1 MAAYRTCGV
10 LEIVFDRV
18 KKKYVGILPK
28 FEEEIQCSFLSDE
41 LKASYIEFLHKRLQV
56 SH

>member
-1 MAAYRTCGV
+1 MAVYRTCGV

-18 KKKYVGILPK
+18 KKKYVGLLPK

-41 LKASYIEFLHKRLQV
+41 LKASYIELLHKRLQV
-56 SH
+56 SL